1 MKHESRNNIPDR
13 REEDNVDI
21 PLSSEVVRATRTSE
35 REKVMAQRIY
45 IT

>member
-13 REEDNVDI
+13 REEDNVDT
-21 PLSSEVVRATRTSE
+21 PLSSEVVRVTRTSE
-35 REKVMAQRIY
+35 RAKVMAQRIY